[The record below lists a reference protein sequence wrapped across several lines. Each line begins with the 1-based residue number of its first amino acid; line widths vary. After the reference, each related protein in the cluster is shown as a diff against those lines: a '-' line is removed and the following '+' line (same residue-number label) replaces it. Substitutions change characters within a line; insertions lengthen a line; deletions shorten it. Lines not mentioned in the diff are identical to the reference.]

1 MLMQAEFVKVEEP
14 NLPKFLILDCISARL
29 KDVGAIY
36 AVHLVGSRPPA
47 SALPTHA
54 GGVLRRT
61 SSKVRPHLYTGY
73 TFYLI
78 T

>member
-1 MLMQAEFVKVEEP
+1 MQAEFVKVEEP
-14 NLPKFLILDCISARL
+14 NLPKFLILDCMISARL

-36 AVHLVGSRPPA
+36 AVHLMGSRPPA